1 MHICKH
7 SVLDQFTLVNSVTYT
22 WYILIFFFSN
32 VMCDE
37 CVLMFVTFDFYIN
50 LYSDTVITDTC
61 LYNDEEVLLAA
72 FYTFIY

>member
-1 MHICKH
+1 
-7 SVLDQFTLVNSVTYT
+7 
-22 WYILIFFFSN
+22 
-32 VMCDE
+32 MCDE